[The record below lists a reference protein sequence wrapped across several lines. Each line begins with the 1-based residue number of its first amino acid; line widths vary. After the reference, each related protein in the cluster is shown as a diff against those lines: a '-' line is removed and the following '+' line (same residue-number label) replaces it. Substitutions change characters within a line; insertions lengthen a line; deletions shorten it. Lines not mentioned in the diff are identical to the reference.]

1 MMSNKLFTDLKT
13 DEEKSAFFLSGR
25 GYETGVI
32 APAIQND
39 VAMAYHRCSEY
50 AKERVTTIQLSRAE
64 YEALQKEVELWRGRC
79 EFMATNYFRVA
90 SLDMGGRHT
99 YTGLGRTVGR
109 GYSFYE
115 ALDEKKAEAD
125 AAINNGEGGE

>member
-1 MMSNKLFTDLKT
+1 MIERYCKKCGYSGPDKIHNAPGKLYQCVCFSWPIKQT
-13 DEEKSAFFLSGR
+13 E
-25 GYETGVI
+25 
-32 APAIQND
+32 
-39 VAMAYHRCSEY
+39 
-50 AKERVTTIQLSRAE
+50 LSRAE

-90 SLDMGGRHT
+90 SLDMGGLHT

-125 AAINNGEGGE
+125 AVCRKECHD

>member
-1 MMSNKLFTDLKT
+1 MTD
-13 DEEKSAFFLSGR
+13 
-25 GYETGVI
+25 
-32 APAIQND
+32 
-39 VAMAYHRCSEY
+39 
-50 AKERVTTIQLSRAE
+50 TIQVSRAE

-125 AAINNGEGGE
+125 AAINMLANGEGGE